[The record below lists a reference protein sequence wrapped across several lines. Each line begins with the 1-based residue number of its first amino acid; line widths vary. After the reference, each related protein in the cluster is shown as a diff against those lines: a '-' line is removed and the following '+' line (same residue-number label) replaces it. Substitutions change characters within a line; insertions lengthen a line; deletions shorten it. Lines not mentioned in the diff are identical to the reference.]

1 MSEPIALLRLPQ
13 VLARTGYSRSGWYKA
28 IAEGRAPQPVKR
40 GRASLWRSDAIAALI
55 ERESMGQ
62 GMGQDSEESVEPSSR
77 AA

>member
-1 MSEPIALLRLPQ
+1 MSEPVALLRLPQ

-55 ERESMGQ
+55 ERESMGP
-62 GMGQDSEESVEPSSR
+62 GMGRDSGVSAEPSSR

>member
-1 MSEPIALLRLPQ
+1 MSEPVTLLRLPQ

-55 ERESMGQ
+55 ERESMGP
-62 GMGQDSEESVEPSSR
+62 GMGQDSCESVEPSSR